1 MSIRTN
7 WLSPPRSIKGQDQL
21 GSQAPCEMTYS
32 QLLPGITN
40 VTERARYFSFYTWVT
55 WSFDHRLKDLGPED
69 YVEHFRRADCLYT
82 LIAAHEATSSNYQ
95 RPAERMVGRLKL
107 SPAIGK
113 LKEDGGLRLSDYA
126 TQKDNG
132 SRYFQNEL
140 GGLGQYYAGPL
151 MELGLCKRASS
162 GPWIQYSKTF
172 GNALAE
178 AFQDGLPSAE
188 FWDAV
193 EEDLITAETLTRLY
207 DFAPRRIVNGSSE
220 HLQLLDI
227 LLERHQT
234 SEETKSN
241 TSTAERRKT
250 FGLILHLAEE
260 ISGIEG
266 ASLHEWIFR
275 PAVYASALP
284 GGTIWNVPPLL
295 QQTRNL
301 WALYERNDLLSIGCQ
316 AIFCACLFTLESE
329 AGDGRDYGSVEAFAR
344 SYSTALVSDAAL
356 ASLDAETFGA
366 LVERVEQ
373 FGPAIEDFEN
383 PLHEFQ
389 LEMQLHNLW
398 RSTSD
403 MKALISGAVR
413 LLGTLA
419 ARESYFPAGYGNL
432 AIASANLSP
441 YPINLESFGARAVRW
456 RSMSL
461 ADTLRDLIEWVL
473 NAHLSVALRK
483 LAQTR
488 SSSFHLRPTEHGLQ
502 VANGIPDPARTLPR
516 LTQAM
521 RILEDLCALE
531 EIGEDH
537 LIKVTPLGK
546 QLLEEILA

>member
-40 VTERARYFSFYTWVT
+40 VTERARYFSFYTWVI
-55 WSFDHRLKDLGPED
+55 WSFDHRLKNLGPED

-82 LIAAHEATSSNYQ
+82 LIAAHEASSSNYQ

-107 SPAIGK
+107 SPAVGR
-113 LKEDGGLRLSDYA
+113 LKENGSLRLSDYA
-126 TQKDNG
+126 TLEDNG

-151 MELGLCKRASS
+151 MELGLCKRAST
-162 GPWIQYSKTF
+162 GPWIQYSKRS
-172 GNALAE
+172 GNSLAE
-178 AFQDGLPSAE
+178 AVQESLPASE

-193 EEDLITAETLTRLY
+193 EKDLITAETLTRLY
-207 DFAPRRIVNGSSE
+207 EFAPRRILTGSAE
-220 HLQLLDI
+220 HLQLLDMM
-227 LLERHQT
+227 LGRDQT
-234 SEETKSN
+234 SNETKSG
-241 TSTAERRKT
+241 SGTAERRKT
-250 FGLILHLAEE
+250 LGLILHLAREIAETEE
-260 ISGIEG
+260 S
-266 ASLHEWIFR
+266 SLHEWVFR

-284 GGTIWNVPPLL
+284 GGAVWTVPPLL
-295 QQTRNL
+295 QKTRNL

-316 AIFCACLFTLESE
+316 AIFCACLFTIETE
-329 AGDGRDYGSVEAFAR
+329 AGDGRVYQSVEAFAR
-344 SYSTALVSDAAL
+344 SYSKALVSDAAL

-366 LVERVEQ
+366 LVERVRHS
-373 FGPAIEDFEN
+373 GPAIENFEN
-383 PLHEFQ
+383 PLHEFR
-389 LEMQLHNLW
+389 LELQLHDLW

-403 MKALISGAVR
+403 MKALISSAVR

-419 ARESYFPAGYGNL
+419 ARENYIQAGYGNL

-441 YPINLESFGARAVRW
+441 YPINLESFGARAIRW
-456 RSMSL
+456 QSMSL

-502 VANGIPDPARTLPR
+502 VVNGIPNPARTLPR

-531 EIGEDH
+531 EVGEDQ
-537 LIKVTPLGK
+537 LIKITPLGE
-546 QLLEEILA
+546 QLLEDILA